1 MTGPE
6 AIIDRDLRAAAGDLD
21 AARQA
26 RYLAKHPDGP
36 QTAEEWVEASTLGL
50 SA

>member
-1 MTGPE
+1 MSPAE
-6 AIIDRDLRAAAGDLD
+6 MIDLDLRAAAGDLD

-26 RYLAKHPDGP
+26 RWHATHPDGP
-36 QTAEEWVEASTLGL
+36 IDAADWAEATTLGL